1 MVVEHAVQ
9 DLAYTE
15 WEVFLGKK
23 KDIKWDKLYILG
35 LEIYDN
41 FQFLYI

>member
-1 MVVEHAVQ
+1 MQFRIWPTLSEKF
-9 DLAYTE
+9 
-15 WEVFLGKK
+15 FLEK